1 MDEEQLR
8 KVRKLRNQNVTRI
21 LNEHRLRMND
31 IKRRGHHLRL
41 WLCPLIALCFGALSW
56 YHFSRTHDTGMGVL
70 YALGSLAF
78 LAMLI
83 LGAIFDR
90 PQ

>member
-1 MDEEQLR
+1 
-8 KVRKLRNQNVTRI
+8 
-21 LNEHRLRMND
+21 
-31 IKRRGHHLRL
+31 LRL